1 MKKPL
6 LIKLFSWLLMLTVGF
21 GLGLGGVLAQEE
33 AVAEAIETEM
43 VEVMTEDS
51 VEAEENGLV
60 VAEAEK
66 AVDYYLPYPGILPD
80 HPFYWLKMIRDRVQL
95 WLTNQPL
102 AKAEKLLMYADKRLG
117 AGWALIE
124 GNKKELG
131 VTTLTKGEKYLER
144 VRAEAGKLGEGGD
157 ETRFKERLEKATKKH
172 GQVLELLLEKTDGG
186 QKEMIKQMLKLN
198 EQVRETSEVEGGE
211 IKGINEIDSETEELL
226 EN

>member
-1 MKKPL
+1 MKEYKRLKLPL
-6 LIKLFSWLLMLTVGF
+6 GIVLF
-21 GLGLGGVLAQEE
+21 GLVFSFSILRASVVKARQAEVLKAEQEE
-33 AVAEAIETEM
+33 EVLGETSVDG
-43 VEVMTEDS
+43 VEEK
-51 VEAEENGLV
+51 V
-60 VAEAEK
+60 VAEAEE

-95 WLTNQPL
+95 WLTSQPL

-144 VRAEAGKLGEGGD
+144 VRAQAGKLGEGGD
-157 ETRFKERLEKATKKH
+157 EIRFKERLEKATKKH
-172 GQVLELLLEKTDGG
+172 SQVLELLLEKTDEG
-186 QKEMIKQMLKLN
+186 QKEVIKQMLRLN
-198 EQVRETSEVEGGE
+198 ERAGETSEAEDG
-211 IKGINEIDSETEELL
+211 ETEELL